1 MEVYGFVGT
10 SGTGKSYHAGWVANS
25 RGISCIIDDGVL
37 IKGTRILAGISA
49 KKENTKLAAVRRA
62 LFMESAH
69 AEQVINAIRAENP
82 SSILILGTS
91 VPMIE
96 KIVQRLQLP
105 PVKEIIRIEDIAS
118 HREIRLAR
126 RQRTEQGKH
135 IIPVPTFEVRKDF
148 SGFFIDPLRIF
159 RVLGR
164 EKRIVTMEKTVV
176 RPTYSYFGKF
186 FIADSAIESIAI
198 YCAQNISGVY
208 KVQNCQVYSREE
220 GITIEMDVTV
230 IYGYPIH
237 RILREVQE
245 QVAEEVGYATS
256 LNILAVNVTARR
268 VMLLKDE
275 QSEDGGRIY
284 V

>member
-1 MEVYGFVGT
+1 MDIYGLVGP
-10 SGTGKSYHAGWVANS
+10 SGTGKSYHASWVANS
-25 RGISCIIDDGVL
+25 KGISCIIDDGLL

-49 KKENTKLAAVRRA
+49 KKENTKLAAIRRA
-62 LFMESAH
+62 IFMEPEH
-69 AEQVINAIRAENP
+69 AEQVINAIRKENP

-91 VPMIE
+91 ISMIE

-118 HREIRLAR
+118 QREIRLAQ

-164 EKRIVTMEKTVV
+164 EKRIITMEKTVV

-198 YCAQNISGVY
+198 YCAQNVTGVY
-208 KVQNCQVYSREE
+208 KVYNCHTYSRED
-220 GITIEMDVTV
+220 GITVEMDITV
-230 IYGYPIH
+230 VYGYQIH
-237 RILREVQE
+237 KILEEIQRV
-245 QVAEEVGYATS
+245 VADEIAYATS
-256 LNILAVNVTARR
+256 LNILAVNVTAKKI
-268 VMLLKDE
+268 VIIKDE
-275 QSEDGGRIY
+275 ESGIGGRIH